1 MGKKSNDQI
10 LNLWQEA
17 VEYVRS
23 NESRIKFST
32 IEDPDSGDFIEYV
45 SWIGKKTGP
54 VSYSYSKKW
63 GGKAKTTEKI
73 PETPQKCRA
82 LKIRDLYLSAQEI
95 NTKSKQEQ
103 LLNEIMGQVNLILE
117 KENFEDNE
125 NLDGTTPSTKIWPSH
140 HGFEEKAGYF
150 RFKSEKD
157 ALNFYNA
164 LNAEWFEGRLLTP
177 KFVQDSKYFKRFP
190 NAKKTIYN

>member
-1 MGKKSNDQI
+1 M
-10 LNLWQEA
+10 
-17 VEYVRS
+17 
-23 NESRIKFST
+23 
-32 IEDPDSGDFIEYV
+32 
-45 SWIGKKTGP
+45 
-54 VSYSYSKKW
+54 SYSYSKKW

-117 KENFEDNE
+117 KENE
-125 NLDGTTPSTKIWPSH
+125 NLDGTSTKIWPSH

-150 RFKSEKD
+150 RFKSEKE

-164 LNAEWFEGRLLTP
+164 LNHRDRRWQSSINFCDLL
-177 KFVQDSKYFKRFP
+177 KFYKISFFLEKHRNSV
-190 NAKKTIYN
+190 AKSISNDDRCS